1 MRVIVAYLAAP
12 FFNPKEVIE
21 IDEVVKSLS
30 KISNLSII
38 QPSQFDIESRG
49 GADQLIFKLD
59 TKAIK
64 FSDIVIA
71 LTNNYDEGTIWEC
84 GFAYATY
91 QKPIFIYRK
100 DPSVLNLMLRESSAA
115 ICPTINDLYTAVEA
129 YVKGFNSIEDSGS
142 IKIKED

>member
-71 LTNNYDEGTIWEC
+71 LTNNYDEGTIWN
-84 GFAYATY
+84 A
-91 QKPIFIYRK
+91 
-100 DPSVLNLMLRESSAA
+100 VL
-115 ICPTINDLYTAVEA
+115 PTQLTRNQFLYTE
-129 YVKGFNSIEDSGS
+129 
-142 IKIKED
+142 KIPLF